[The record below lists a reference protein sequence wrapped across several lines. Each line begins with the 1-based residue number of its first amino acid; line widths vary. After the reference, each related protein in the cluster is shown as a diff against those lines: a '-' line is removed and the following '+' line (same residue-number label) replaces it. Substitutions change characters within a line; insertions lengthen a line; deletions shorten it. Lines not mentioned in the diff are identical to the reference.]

1 MIVSAE
7 LEVFSDLSEELN
19 YNLPDFPLYVRKG
32 ALNHFDKYAAAC
44 HWHPD
49 LEFILVLD
57 GEMEYFVNGEIVLIE
72 RGNGIFVN
80 SKRMHYGFSSNKLD
94 CTFIV
99 VAVHPSLLGI
109 NTHVGKVYWDEKFGS
124 NTEDYIM
131 ITSQSTW
138 GKDILHSLH
147 RIYEEMNSTPCNPLR
162 LLSLAT
168 SLCADVGDHIQ
179 RVPGQINDDQSWIAV
194 WKMTGFIHHH
204 FDLRVTLNDIATAGS
219 VCRSRCCE
227 LFGTYIGQTPNTY
240 LVRYRIQKS
249 SEMLVGT
256 NRSISEIAMNCGF
269 QSASYFSSVFR
280 NETGLTPQNYRKKSR
295 TPSHSN

>member
-72 RGNGIFVN
+72 QGNGIFVN
-80 SKRMHYGFSSNKLD
+80 SKRMHYGFSTKKLD

-99 VAVHPSLLGI
+99 VVIHPSLLGE

-131 ITSQSTW
+131 ITPQSTW
-138 GKDILHSLH
+138 GKEILHSLH
-147 RIYEEMNSTPCNPLR
+147 RIYEEMNSTPCKPLR

-168 SLCADVGDHIQ
+168 SLCADVGDQIQ
-179 RVPGQINDDQSWIAV
+179 RIPGQINDDQSWIAV

-219 VCRSRCCE
+219 VCRSKCCE

>member
-72 RGNGIFVN
+72 QGNGIFVN
-80 SKRMHYGFSSNKLD
+80 SKRMHYGFSTKKSD

-99 VAVHPSLLGI
+99 VVIHPSLLGE

-131 ITSQSTW
+131 ITPQSTW
-138 GKDILHSLH
+138 GKEILHSLH
-147 RIYEEMNSTPCNPLR
+147 RIYEEMNSTPCKPLR

-168 SLCADVGDHIQ
+168 SLCADVGDQIQ
-179 RVPGQINDDQSWIAV
+179 RIPGQINDDQSWIAV

-219 VCRSRCCE
+219 VCRSKCCE

-295 TPSHSN
+295 TPSHS